1 MTLEILLETDDLV
14 VVAKPSGMLTLPD
27 RFDAALASVRGQ
39 LQQLYGEVFTVH
51 RIDKDTSGLLIF
63 ARHLQAQ
70 RFLTQQFEER
80 LVQKTYLGLVI
91 GRVAADQASFQE
103 PLEEHPTQKGKM
115 RVSRHGKPALTHST
129 TLERWGRFSWLSIDI
144 ETGRTH
150 QIRVHLSHAGHPI
163 VCDPLY
169 GTGEPVLLS
178 SIKKHYKPSG
188 TEPAERPILDRLG
201 LHAWRLRVSDL
212 SGQPLQIEAP
222 LPRDLDA
229 CLRQL
234 RKWQRL

>member
-80 LVQKTYLGLVI
+80 LVQKLILV
-91 GRVAADQASFQE
+91 
-103 PLEEHPTQKGKM
+103 
-115 RVSRHGKPALTHST
+115 
-129 TLERWGRFSWLSIDI
+129 
-144 ETGRTH
+144 
-150 QIRVHLSHAGHPI
+150 
-163 VCDPLY
+163 
-169 GTGEPVLLS
+169 
-178 SIKKHYKPSG
+178 
-188 TEPAERPILDRLG
+188 
-201 LHAWRLRVSDL
+201 
-212 SGQPLQIEAP
+212 
-222 LPRDLDA
+222 
-229 CLRQL
+229 
-234 RKWQRL
+234 